1 MSDLSMLKVRPSLP
15 RITMVTCLLPGLALP
30 LTEGASVTTYT
41 AAATPSA
48 TFLLRAYTK
57 GLFKGPS
64 AATQWRMLLGQVK
77 HTTLK
82 QLRIFHPESLCTD
95 AHRFLFT
102 SLFNFKLCPQRLYFL
117 LPPVQSTALS
127 ASVSDVVQHPVSAL
141 HNRAQG
147 LPPLSVLQRKI
158 NLSTLEEK
166 FQCVCV
172 FSDCILTAF
181 LKWSYTQ

>member
-1 MSDLSMLKVRPSLP
+1 MLKVRPSLP
-15 RITMVTCLLPGLALP
+15 RITMVTCLPHGLALP
-30 LTEGASVTTYT
+30 PTEGASVTMLTTYT

-48 TFLLRAYTK
+48 TFLLRAHTK
-57 GLFKGPS
+57 GLFKAPS

-82 QLRIFHPESLCTD
+82 QLRIFHLESLCTD
-95 AHRFLFT
+95 AHRFL
-102 SLFNFKLCPQRLYFL
+102 SRSVFNFKLHLHLLYFL
-117 LPPVQSTALS
+117 LLPVQSAALS
-127 ASVSDVVQHPVSAL
+127 ASVSDVVQHPVGAL
-141 HNRAQG
+141 RNRAQG

-158 NLSTLEEK
+158 HLLTLEEK

-181 LKWSYTQ
+181 LK

>member
-1 MSDLSMLKVRPSLP
+1 
-15 RITMVTCLLPGLALP
+15 
-30 LTEGASVTTYT
+30 
-41 AAATPSA
+41 
-48 TFLLRAYTK
+48 
-57 GLFKGPS
+57 
-64 AATQWRMLLGQVK
+64 MLLGQIK

-102 SLFNFKLCPQRLYFL
+102 SVFNCKLRLQLLYFL

-127 ASVSDVVQHPVSAL
+127 ASVSDVVQHPVGAR

-147 LPPLSVLQRKI
+147 LPPLSVLQKKI
-158 NLSTLEEK
+158 QLLTLEEK

-172 FSDCILTAF
+172 CVFRLHFDSLSKVIIQPIITRNQF
-181 LKWSYTQ
+181 LR